1 MTGMKQRHTDPSDDL
16 GSILAMFDLGD
27 AFHKGDG
34 VEKDHAKA
42 TEFYM
47 KAAMQGHVPSRYNLG
62 CYEAKKG
69 NFHRAVRHLLISAKM
84 GEERSLAAIKKMFM
98 TGLTNKEQY
107 AETLKGYQCAAEE
120 MKSHDRDEVKALPG
134 GEL

>member
-1 MTGMKQRHTDPSDDL
+1 MKQRHTDPSDDL